1 MKTFRHQLPAA
12 FSLLIALVAV
22 GCSSGPKVDPQI
34 TAAVAAAHVSQ
45 GTAAKIN
52 NAQPLDY
59 QDIRNLAS
67 SHVPTHIVVGYLR
80 STQRV
85 YNFSYAQLAGLKAA
99 GAKPHLLN
107 YLTETQGFYG
117 NNQPPTQGGKVP
129 KYVKD
134 NSKLNQDQQPF
145 FYNAPLI
152 DDWYDSAY
160 TESCY
165 SPFSFDTGGGG

>member
-1 MKTFRHQLPAA
+1 MKTLRFPLAA
-12 FSLLIALVAV
+12 SALLVSLLSA
-22 GCSSGPKVDPQI
+22 GCASGPNVDPQI
-34 TAAVAAAHVSQ
+34 TAAVAAAHVNPE
-45 GTAAKIN
+45 TANKIN
-52 NAQPLDY
+52 NARPLDY

-67 SHVPTHIVVGYLR
+67 SHVPTHVVVGYLR

-85 YNFSYAQLAGLKAA
+85 YNFSYAQLADLKAA

-117 NNQPPTQGGKVP
+117 STVPAKKGGKIPGDV
-129 KYVKD
+129 KY
-134 NSKLNQDQQPF
+134 NTKLNQDQQPF